1 MQERRPCP
9 ELGGLTL
16 AKWVEREVVDTL
28 TQGRHSL
35 LREAAVELARLPAGE
50 VDLDP
55 LRPDASG
62 SESSGDVQTQ
72 VWRSLHVY
80 PRAALMLAALR
91 RLATHKID
99 MAALIRT
106 PEELFESEKVW
117 IGKVFRER
125 RRCARVK
132 QQQLEILPGKVSD
145 QELCAEE
152 KEGGCGE
159 GGKEEESILEGPEEL
174 KEVMEYVVGVI
185 LDLDRRIRDGGST
198 AGFELKIEESDPA
211 PSPAVSGEPEN
222 SLLRDLRLNLLALA
236 KRAPL
241 DTIARLP
248 PDLVPEQIRRF
259 VPTLGG

>member
-1 MQERRPCP
+1 M
-9 ELGGLTL
+9 
-16 AKWVEREVVDTL
+16 VDTL

-35 LREAAVELARLPAGE
+35 LREAAIELARLPAGE
-50 VDLDP
+50 VELDP
-55 LRPDASG
+55 LPQDPSG
-62 SESSGDVQTQ
+62 LESSGDVRTQ

-80 PRAALMLAALR
+80 PRAALTLAALR

-117 IGKVFRER
+117 VGKVFRER

-132 QQQLEILPGKVSD
+132 QQQLEMSDGPD
-145 QELCAEE
+145 QEMCGAGGE
-152 KEGGCGE
+152 KEDDGGGKD
-159 GGKEEESILEGPEEL
+159 GKEEESTLEGPEEL
-174 KEVMEYVVGVI
+174 KEVMEYAVGVI
-185 LDLDRRIRDGGST
+185 LDLDRRIREGGS
-198 AGFELKIEESDPA
+198 AAEFKLKVEESDPA

-248 PDLVPEQIRRF
+248 ADLVPEQIRRF

>member
-1 MQERRPCP
+1 M
-9 ELGGLTL
+9 
-16 AKWVEREVVDTL
+16 VDTL
-28 TQGRHSL
+28 TQGRHFL
-35 LREAAVELARLPAGE
+35 LREAAFELTRPPAGE

-55 LRPDASG
+55 LRQDPP
-62 SESSGDVQTQ
+62 ELELSGDVRTQ

-80 PRAALMLAALR
+80 PRAALTLAALR

-117 IGKVFRER
+117 VGKVFRER

-132 QQQLEILPGKVSD
+132 QQQLEVHAGEASD
-145 QELCAEE
+145 QEICGTGEE
-152 KEGGCGE
+152 KEEGGGCE
-159 GGKEEESILEGPEEL
+159 SAKEEESTLEGPEEL

-185 LDLDRRIRDGGST
+185 LDLDRRVREGGGT
-198 AGFELKIEESDPA
+198 AEFKLKVEESDLA
-211 PSPAVSGEPEN
+211 PSPAVSGEPEK